1 MKIPCRALA
10 RDAEADAWVDPGTV
24 FGPVY
29 EEHPAVIR
37 CRRQG
42 MPDGKIRPLAVY
54 WDCVQYGKKQS
65 FVAMTSRQ
73 KTGNICAFS
82 FVSV

>member
-1 MKIPCRALA
+1 MNLPSRVLA
-10 RDAEADAWVDPGTV
+10 RDAVTDAWVDPGTV
-24 FGPVY
+24 GPVY

-37 CRRQG
+37 YAVGRG
-42 MPDGKIRPLAVY
+42 MRDGKIRPLAVY

-73 KTGNICAFS
+73 TGNICVFS